1 MTTKEQERQAIVKI
15 RKIVEGLGENSY
27 VGTAMEGV
35 LEVAEQNIEY
45 DAAFSLKGE
54 AEAAE
59 KREKEQREIAENLQ
73 SELKKLK
80 EDREREKEWFKGQQ
94 AELNK
99 KLQEAQALAEKYR
112 MPEDMYQNIW
122 MLIDEAQ
129 MQAQTQMMVAAEAMA
144 ECVGEDTVSANIN
157 QRAREFKKCRAKIK
171 ECENVLREL
180 DKRYEEKR

>member
-1 MTTKEQERQAIVKI
+1 MTTKEQERQAIAKI

-59 KREKEQREIAENLQ
+59 KREKEQREIAENLRSELRKLEEEREQ
-73 SELKKLK
+73 EKAWFKDQQTELKK
-80 EDREREKEWFKGQQ
+80 E
-94 AELNK
+94 
-99 KLQEAQALAEKYR
+99 LQEQRTLAKKYQ
-112 MPEDMYQNIW
+112 MPEEMYQSIW
-122 MLIDEAQ
+122 LLIDGAQKQAEAQ
-129 MQAQTQMMVAAEAMA
+129 MMLAAEAMA